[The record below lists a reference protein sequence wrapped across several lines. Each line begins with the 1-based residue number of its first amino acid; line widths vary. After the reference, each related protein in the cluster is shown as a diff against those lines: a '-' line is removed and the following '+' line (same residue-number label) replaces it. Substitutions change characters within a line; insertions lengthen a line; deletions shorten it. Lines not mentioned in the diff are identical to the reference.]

1 MPAKDSP
8 RPTAEN
14 LFRDVPETLPDE
26 LFTELASG
34 RSVRIIRI
42 VSTGHTTPEGEW
54 YDQED
59 TEWVVVLKG
68 VARLGFADGRD
79 DLEMGPG
86 DHVLLPA
93 HCRHRVTWTTPD
105 EPTVWLAVH
114 FDEDAQAG

>member
-1 MPAKDSP
+1 MPAKPPP
-8 RPTAEN
+8 RQAPEN
-14 LFRDVPETLPDE
+14 LFHDIPDTLSEE

-34 RSVRIIRI
+34 RSTRILRI

-59 TEWVVVLKG
+59 SEWVVVLKG
-68 VARLGFADGRD
+68 RARLVFADGRD

-93 HCRHRVTWTTPD
+93 HCRHRVAWTTPD
-105 EPTVWLAVH
+105 EPSVWLAVH
-114 FDEDAQAG
+114 FEEGDQTG

>member
-1 MPAKDSP
+1 MSATPPASKAAD
-8 RPTAEN
+8 N
-14 LFRDVPETLPDE
+14 LFRDLPGKLPEE

-34 RSVRIIRI
+34 GKTRIVRI

-54 YDQED
+54 YDQDD

-68 VARLGFADGRD
+68 RARLSFADGGE

-93 HCRHRVTWTTPD
+93 HCRHRVAWTSSD

-114 FDEDAQAG
+114 FDAGDEAG

>member
-1 MPAKDSP
+1 MPDNNSACQ
-8 RPTAEN
+8 RVEN
-14 LFRDVPETLPDE
+14 LFRDIPESLPEE

-34 RSVRIIRI
+34 GSTRILRI
-42 VSTGHTTPEGEW
+42 VSTGHTTPDGEW

-59 TEWVVVLKG
+59 SEWVVVLKG
-68 VARLGFADGRD
+68 RARLSFADGRD

-93 HCRHRVTWTTPD
+93 HCRHRVAWTSPE

-114 FDEDAQAG
+114 FDAQTQAG